1 MDITLLSETLFG
13 KANEFKISIALS
25 AGVPRW
31 QKDGFLLCIIQPSA
45 SSDFLWALCVPVCSQ
60 LEDMGIMQ
68 ATATINY
75 PNLKVIRFIF
85 AHRPQEKLVK
95 GLN

>member
-1 MDITLLSETLFG
+1 MDITLIRETLFG

-45 SSDFLWALCVPVCSQ
+45 SSDFLWALSVSVLSWRIW
-60 LEDMGIMQ
+60 E
-68 ATATINY
+68 
-75 PNLKVIRFIF
+75 
-85 AHRPQEKLVK
+85 
-95 GLN
+95 